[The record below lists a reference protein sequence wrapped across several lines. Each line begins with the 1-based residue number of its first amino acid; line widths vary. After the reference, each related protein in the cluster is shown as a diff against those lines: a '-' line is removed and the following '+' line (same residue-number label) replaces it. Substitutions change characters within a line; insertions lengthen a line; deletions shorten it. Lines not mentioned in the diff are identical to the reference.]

1 MGILHVRILDWVA
14 MPSPRA
20 LPNPGVERRSPALQ
34 ADYCRVC
41 KFPFFQ
47 CYEFFGDFNLV
58 KHHGFPDGV
67 SGKEAA
73 CQCKRHKRHGSDP
86 WVWEIP
92 WHRKWQPIPVF
103 LPEESHEQG
112 SLLGYSPWGRKES
125 NMIEHKSPSSDV
137 LVGFPE
143 TYIGHF
149 LRMVTE

>member
-1 MGILHVRILDWVA
+1 MGFSRQEYWSGLHGPPPGGPL
-14 MPSPRA
+14 
-20 LPNPGVERRSPALQ
+20 NPGIGPMSLMSLALTGSFFTTNAIWKAMVFYQVEITKELIALKERKFAYPTVIRLQCRRPA
-34 ADYCRVC
+34 
-41 KFPFFQ
+41 F
-47 CYEFFGDFNLV
+47 
-58 KHHGFPDGV
+58 H
-67 SGKEAA
+67 
-73 CQCKRHKRHGSDP
+73 P